1 MNNSNVKIDIKELIV
16 LAAEV
21 ERLHELLGKNA
32 RIQNRPNYSADEA
45 ISSVLLAAELERLSL
60 QNKELVAQLTY
71 RQKGLPAA
79 PGEPFSLH
87 PEGKVAE
94 RRHHGD
100 ENLPPSQNEEWR
112 AKYFKLLQQ
121 VDSLNQGWE
130 TKFLALLRERDE
142 LKSTLNR
149 QDPRSSTLSDPRRPP
164 FRDTGRIDA
173 QATLRP
179 GAENETYP
187 NELEYWKSKAIALEQ
202 ETKENRRILE
212 EKEVLIMDLKNE
224 NSLLEEKLSR
234 LRETNTLPRK
244 EFQESVRG
252 SSGVNMSRP
261 RPEQYDEFN
270 RGQPGHR
277 DIDNSRLAEI
287 VYQQQKDIS
296 DLKRMLSNLDLNN
309 RSLLPQR
316 NYNPYE
322 QPFLGRG
329 SALDDRSRVNAKFPY
344 EDRQRYGSSERHPPL
359 KAHINSPYM
368 VDVSGSDLKS
378 PHKP

>member
-1 MNNSNVKIDIKELIV
+1 
-16 LAAEV
+16 
-21 ERLHELLGKNA
+21 
-32 RIQNRPNYSADEA
+32 
-45 ISSVLLAAELERLSL
+45 
-60 QNKELVAQLTY
+60 
-71 RQKGLPAA
+71 
-79 PGEPFSLH
+79 
-87 PEGKVAE
+87 
-94 RRHHGD
+94 
-100 ENLPPSQNEEWR
+100 
-112 AKYFKLLQQ
+112 
-121 VDSLNQGWE
+121 
-130 TKFLALLRERDE
+130 
-142 LKSTLNR
+142 
-149 QDPRSSTLSDPRRPP
+149 
-164 FRDTGRIDA
+164 
-173 QATLRP
+173 
-179 GAENETYP
+179 
-187 NELEYWKSKAIALEQ
+187 
-202 ETKENRRILE
+202 
-212 EKEVLIMDLKNE
+212 MDLKNE